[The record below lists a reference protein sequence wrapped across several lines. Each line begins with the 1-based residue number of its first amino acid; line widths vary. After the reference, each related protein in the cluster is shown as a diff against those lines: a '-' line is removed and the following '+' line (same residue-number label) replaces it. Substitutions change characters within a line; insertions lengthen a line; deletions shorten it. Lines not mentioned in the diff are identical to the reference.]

1 MVEPRPPASDP
12 CEIDLTDPES
22 FRNGFPHEVFTLLRR
37 EAPIWWQPFPD
48 ATTETTDRGFWVLS
62 KHADVQAANR
72 DTDLFS
78 ALDGPSLADNP
89 EMRGQMLVTM
99 DGREHIRQR
108 RLISAG
114 FTPRMVERL
123 EEQMRRWSTSIVEN
137 ALERGTC
144 DFVQDVAYPLPMHM
158 IADIVGIPVEDRHWL
173 FDLTTDFLAVG
184 NPDSPITPEQGL
196 EIRVRMF
203 QYAQELGRR
212 KRESPGDDIWTI
224 LTNLEIEGEDG
235 GRSSLSQ
242 TELDFFFLLLTIA
255 GSETTRNA
263 IALGLVALLD
273 HPEQLETLR
282 NDPSAMRPAVEEI
295 LRWSSPVAC
304 FARRATRDT
313 EIRGVPITKGQRVT
327 FWYPS
332 ANRDEEIFDQPF
344 RFDIA
349 RAPNPHVAFGGGGAH
364 HCLGANL
371 ARREIAILFE
381 ELLARTRQIELLRPP
396 TYGPLSIWNPVLV
409 APREIPVRLE

>member
-12 CEIDLTDPES
+12 CDIDLTDAES
-22 FRNGFPHEVFTLLRR
+22 FRDGFPHEVFSRLRR
-37 EAPIWWQPFPD
+37 EAPVWWQRFPD
-48 ATTETTDRGFWVLS
+48 HAIETTDEGFWVLS
-62 KHADVQAANR
+62 RYSDVQAANR
-72 DTDLFS
+72 DTELFT

-99 DGREHIRQR
+99 DGREHLRQR
-108 RLISAG
+108 RLISAA
-114 FTPRMVERL
+114 FTPRMVGRL
-123 EEQMRRWSTSIVEN
+123 EEQARRWAISIVEN

-144 DFVQDVAYPLPMHM
+144 DFVRDVAYPLPMHM

-173 FDLTTDFLAVG
+173 FDLTTDFLGVG
-184 NPDSPITPEQGL
+184 DPDSPITPEQGL

-203 QYAQELGRR
+203 QYAQDLGQR
-212 KRESPGDDIWTI
+212 KRESPGDDVWTI
-224 LTNLEIEGEDG
+224 LTNVEIEGDDG
-235 GRSSLSQ
+235 ERSRLSQ
-242 TELDFFFLLLTIA
+242 IELDFFFLLLTIA

-282 NDPSAMRPAVEEI
+282 NDPGAMRPAVEEI

-313 EIRGVPITKGQRVT
+313 QIRGVPIAKGQRVT

-332 ANRDEEIFDQPF
+332 ANRDEEVFDQPF
-344 RFDIA
+344 HFDIA
-349 RAPNPHVAFGGGGAH
+349 RDPNPHVAFGGGGAH
-364 HCLGANL
+364 YCLGANL

-381 ELLARTRQIELLRPP
+381 ELLARTREIELLRPA
-396 TYGPLSIWNPVLV
+396 TFSPLSIWNPVMV
-409 APREIPVRLE
+409 APREIAVRLT